1 MTEQARVVHDPDERV
16 FQLLTEDEEVAGYA
30 EYVPTDGALAIMH
43 VVVRPQFGGRGYGT
57 RLAEA
62 ALDEARDQGVGVLPY
77 CSFVL
82 DHVRRNPETIDLVP
96 EGARARFGL
105 AA

>member
-1 MTEQARVVHDPDERV
+1 MPEPARVVHDPDERV
-16 FQLLTEDEEVAGYA
+16 FQLVTDDDQVAGYA
-30 EYVPTDGALAIMH
+30 EYVPAEGALAIMH
-43 VVVRPQFGGRGYGT
+43 VVVRPEFGGRGYGT

-62 ALDEARDQGVGVLPY
+62 ALEAAREQGLGILPY

-82 DHVRRNPETIDLVP
+82 SHVRRDPEALAMVP
-96 EGARARFGL
+96 EKARRRFGL